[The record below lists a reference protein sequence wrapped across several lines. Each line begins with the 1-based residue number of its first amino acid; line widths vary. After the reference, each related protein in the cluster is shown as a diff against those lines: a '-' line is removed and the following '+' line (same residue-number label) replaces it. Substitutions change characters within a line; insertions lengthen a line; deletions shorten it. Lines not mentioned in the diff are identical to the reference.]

1 MQGLFVTADGGRP
14 VMIER
19 KYQQRLIEISA
30 NRTGMPGAPG
40 SGPSS

>member
-1 MQGLFVTADGGRP
+1 MHGLFVTGEGGRP

-30 NRTGMPGAPG
+30 NPTGTPGAPG
-40 SGPSS
+40 SGPS